1 MKKRT
6 TRRLG
11 KHMDNICFEL
21 SLIFFVS
28 PLHEGRLEIAS
39 WLREHDSQSAIKQ
52 MWAFAMIKLFAKMQQ
67 V

>member
-6 TRRLG
+6 TRRLV

-28 PLHEGRLEIAS
+28 PLREGRLEIAS
-39 WLREHDSQSAIKQ
+39 WWREHDSKSDVGDCDDQI
-52 MWAFAMIKLFAKMQQ
+52 IR
-67 V
+67 